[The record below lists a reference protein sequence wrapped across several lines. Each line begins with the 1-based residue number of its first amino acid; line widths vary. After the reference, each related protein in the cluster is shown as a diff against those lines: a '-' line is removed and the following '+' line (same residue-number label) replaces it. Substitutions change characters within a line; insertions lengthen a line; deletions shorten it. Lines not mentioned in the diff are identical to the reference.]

1 MAGLILA
8 NGALSGGGEEYK
20 FRRKLIENNLVEA
33 ILVLSQDMFY
43 TTNISVTLW
52 ILNKN
57 KKATSRNIGN
67 EQRHYRNRE
76 KEILFMDLRQM
87 GEPFEKKFTQFSETD
102 ITKVVGSFHQWQQ
115 EEIENIPEYCYAAS
129 LEEIAAKDF
138 SLVPSKYIEFV
149 NRDENIDFDEK
160 MTSLKGEFAE
170 LLKAEEQSKKD
181 LLEVFKTL
189 GYGIE

>member
-1 MAGLILA
+1 MVNEKGDNNI
-8 NGALSGGGEEYK
+8 
-20 FRRKLIENNLVEA
+20 NNL
-33 ILVLSQDMFY
+33 
-43 TTNISVTLW
+43 
-52 ILNKN
+52 
-57 KKATSRNIGN
+57 
-67 EQRHYRNRE
+67 
-76 KEILFMDLRQM
+76 
-87 GEPFEKKFTQFSETD
+87 PFT
-102 ITKVVGSFHQWQQ
+102 IHNYNV
-115 EEIENIPEYCYAAS
+115 PEYCYAAK